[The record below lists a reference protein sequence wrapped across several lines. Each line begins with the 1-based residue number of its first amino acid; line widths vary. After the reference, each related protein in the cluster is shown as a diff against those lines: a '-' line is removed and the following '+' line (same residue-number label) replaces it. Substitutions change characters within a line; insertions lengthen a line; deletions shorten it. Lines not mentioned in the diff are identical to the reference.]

1 LAPLKHLFQ
10 PLKIGSMEVKNRI
23 VIPVW
28 SRASGIDDSGRIHP
42 QHTEFILE
50 RARDEPGMIISG
62 AMPVHPSGAAD
73 PATISMVNLWQDN
86 VWPSLQEMVRTE

>member
-1 LAPLKHLFQ
+1 MAPLKHLFQ

-23 VIPVW
+23 VMPGMEPGF
-28 SRASGIDDSGRIHP
+28 GIDDSGRIHP

-50 RARDEPGMIISG
+50 RARGEPGMIISG

-73 PATISMVNLWQDN
+73 PATISMVHPWQDN